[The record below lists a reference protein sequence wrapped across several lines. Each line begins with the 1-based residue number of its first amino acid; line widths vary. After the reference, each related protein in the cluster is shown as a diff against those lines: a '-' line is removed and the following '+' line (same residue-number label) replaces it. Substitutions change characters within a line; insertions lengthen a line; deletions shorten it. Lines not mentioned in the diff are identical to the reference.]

1 MREGGRPG
9 PKPRR
14 LYVRVVRLGDEAR
27 DDRPPPRVVTA
38 FVENLER
45 VGRLVAHGRLT
56 DPVGDLL
63 ILRAV
68 DAAEASRV
76 LRSDPYRSLEGVA
89 YELLP
94 WGPEKLGS
102 GVNLEPPPALGSG
115 RLTVLR
121 RVSVFVRDQAA
132 AVAWYKDILG
142 LTVREA
148 DPATGYVE
156 ISLGGGTAALSLV
169 APKPEWGEPFHSEAS
184 NRIGTPTG
192 IAFETDSVP
201 ALELRLRHAGA
212 IVTQVPLP
220 QPWGGTTLR
229 FTDPDGNEFLAFDRR
244 PRGSLA
250 GRPPTSA
257 KTK

>member
-1 MREGGRPG
+1 
-9 PKPRR
+9 
-14 LYVRVVRLGDEAR
+14 VVA
-27 DDRPPPRVVTA
+27 A

-45 VGRLVAHGRLT
+45 VGRLVAHGRLSE
-56 DPVGDLL
+56 PVGDLL

-68 DAAEASRV
+68 DASEASRV
-76 LRSDPYRSLEGVA
+76 LRSDPYRSLEGAA
-89 YELLP
+89 YQLLP
-94 WGPEKLGS
+94 WSPEKLGS

-115 RLTVLR
+115 RLTMLR

-148 DPATGYVE
+148 DPETGYIE

-169 APKPEWGEPFHSEAS
+169 APRPEWGEPFHTEAS

-212 IVTQVPLP
+212 VVTQPPLP

-244 PRGSLA
+244 PRGSEA
-250 GRPPTSA
+250 GRSA
-257 KTK
+257 PGAKKK